1 MEHRNLEHVKQKQW
15 ENVKQKTNKQTNP
28 QSLQQDT
35 TSLLRR
41 SPARQFRGAN
51 CLESGGGG
59 DEVGQEADWV
69 GSGGDSRAGLES
81 TFLGY

>member
-1 MEHRNLEHVKQKQW
+1 MENGTS
-15 ENVKQKTNKQTNP
+15 KTGACKTKAMGKCEAKKPNP

-51 CLESGGGG
+51 CVGSGGGG

-69 GSGGDSRAGLES
+69 GSGGDSRAGLEP
-81 TFLGY
+81 TFLRY